1 MKVNKITISLLLEE
15 KHVAYNFKTSDFAIF
30 DKTII
35 FIFFYH
41 INLKVEIY
49 YRSYLIRRKEKIF
62 FILTK

>member
-35 FIFFYH
+35 LFFYH